1 MSDSALPIA
10 VYYEHPDWFR
20 PVFAELDR
28 RGTDYVRIDAR
39 RHQFDPS
46 INEKQFALFFNR
58 MSPSA
63 YLRGARGAVFY
74 TRSLLAHLERLGTRV
89 INGHTAFS
97 YETSK
102 AMQVLLLDR
111 LGLGYP
117 RTRVIS
123 HPMEAPRAAADL
135 RFPIVVKAN
144 IGGSG
149 AGVVRYDSP
158 ASLELAVEA
167 GHLDLGIDGTGLV
180 QEFVP
185 ARGGYITRVETMGGK
200 YLYAIK
206 IYTSG
211 ESFNLC
217 PADICQ
223 TTGGQELLRT
233 ACPVDA
239 PRTGLRVEGYAPPAE
254 IISAVEAIAQT
265 AQIDLGGIEYFID
278 DRDGGVKF
286 YDINCLSNFVAD
298 PTRVVGFDPFVRLV
312 DYLEQEANT

>member
-1 MSDSALPIA
+1 MSDSPLPIA

-20 PVFAELDR
+20 PLFAELDQ
-28 RGTDYVRIDAR
+28 RGTNYVRLDAR

-46 INEKQFALFFNR
+46 VNEKQFALFFNR

-63 YLRGARGAVFY
+63 YLRGAKGAVFY
-74 TRSLLAHLERLGTRV
+74 TRNLLAHLERLGTRV
-89 INGHTAFS
+89 INGHMAFT

-102 AMQVLLLDR
+102 AMQLLLLDR
-111 LGLGYP
+111 LGLRYP
-117 RTRVIS
+117 HARVIS
-123 HPMEAPRAAADL
+123 HAAEAPRAASDL

-158 ASLELAVEA
+158 TALELAVEA
-167 GHLDLGIDGTGLV
+167 DQLDLGIDGTALV

-185 ARGGYITRVETMGGK
+185 ARDSQITRVETLGGK

-223 TTGGQELLRT
+223 TTAGVELARS

-239 PRTGLRVEGYAPPAE
+239 PRSGLRVEGYTPPAE
-254 IISAVEAIAQT
+254 IIKAVEAIAQT
-265 AQIDLGGIEYFID
+265 AKIDVGGIEYFID
-278 DRDGGVKF
+278 DRDGDVKF

-298 PTRVVGFDPFVRLV
+298 ATRVVGFDPFARLV
-312 DYLEQEANT
+312 DFLEQEAN